1 MEKYLWLE
9 GDEGDMTHVTTYNT
23 YEELFEAVQ
32 AYLVGYYGELLEGD
46 PDDENYVGRAKEA
59 VTLEE
64 LYNLADGFYWGAN
77 ECVVFNF
84 VKVTDNGTEIL

>member
-9 GDEGDMTHVTTYNT
+9 GDEGDITHVTTYNT

-32 AYLVGYYGELLEGD
+32 AYLVG
-46 PDDENYVGRAKEA
+46 
-59 VTLEE
+59 
-64 LYNLADGFYWGAN
+64 LYWLGGVYWGAN

-84 VKVTDNGTEIL
+84 IKVTDKGTE

>member
-23 YEELFEAVQ
+23 YQELFEAVKK
-32 AYLVGYYGELLEGD
+32 YLVEYYENLLEGD
-46 PDDENYVGRAKEA
+46 TDDDNYIKKAKEA

-64 LYNLADGFYWGAN
+64 LYNLADGFHWGAN
-77 ECVVFNF
+77 DCAVFNF
-84 VKVTDNGTEIL
+84 VKITEFGTKIL